1 MFEIKGAPNLF
12 FAEWEQIFCK
22 SNAECENNTKSKNK
36 RAHEDK
42 TLIICVTFGC
52 VFTAEKQ
59 QDDQNKRWTLNRGKP
74 NGFIPKMELTRVV
87 LEGAV
92 AFPAIYLDLSY
103 IAVTDGCIVM
113 DKMIFIKKYVVFV
126 I

>member
-1 MFEIKGAPNLF
+1 
-12 FAEWEQIFCK
+12 
-22 SNAECENNTKSKNK
+22 
-36 RAHEDK
+36 
-42 TLIICVTFGC
+42 
-52 VFTAEKQ
+52 
-59 QDDQNKRWTLNRGKP
+59 
-74 NGFIPKMELTRVV
+74 MELTRVV

-113 DKMIFIKKYVVFV
+113 DKMIVIKKYVVLV